1 MGIHFQFCQVKKLW
15 KSGSQQCE
23 MLKMVTMVKF
33 ECFFTPTIIVFFFK
47 KKDSYNGRRL
57 AVAALSLPPDS
68 CCSALR

>member
-33 ECFFTPTIIVFFFK
+33 ECFFTPTIIVFFK
-47 KKDSYNGRRL
+47 KKKRQLQWQKIGGGS
-57 AVAALSLPPDS
+57 SQPTS
-68 CCSALR
+68 